1 VERMTDRVLLILMA
15 ILLLAPAAPAQEGK
29 SAEAP
34 KAPEAQASPAPQA
47 APDKPAETPQAP
59 EPKTGEAAKAPE
71 GDKEAQRPPGA
82 QPQQAGASKTITG
95 KVVDAATKKPLA
107 GAPVTLGDRMVRTDQ
122 DGAFSIEGTGEVL
135 RLRAVGY
142 QRRDVPLAELTNPAP
157 RLLSRPKRLRPCISR
172 FGAAP
177 AKKFRE
183 AALEALERNNMNALV
198 IDIKGDRG
206 FIPFKVD
213 LPLAEEAGAQ
223 KTIILKDYPAFIKSL
238 KEKNIYLIARIVVFK
253 DDPLAEAK
261 PQWAVK
267 TKGGGVFR
275 DREKLRWT
283 DAFHKEVWD
292 YNIAIAKIGAELG
305 FDEIQFD
312 YVRFPDNR
320 GVALAKP
327 STVESRTKAITGFLE
342 AAYKALIPY
351 NVFVSADVFGYV
363 PWNVNDTDIGQQ
375 VKPIAEAVDIVSL
388 MVYPSGYH
396 LGIPKYRNPVQHPY
410 EIVYLTHKKAL
421 ERTQARPCSSAPG
434 FRPSGI
440 TPLRAG
446 ISPKTACASRS
457 RPPTISGPAAI
468 CSGIPGTFIPPAFST
483 RRRQKARQPG
493 SGTQTRACVGPPGG
507 GVEFCWYEKFALC
520 RGRRPRLPLVDSRG
534 RLSLNAHR
542 LFRRCG

>member
-1 VERMTDRVLLILMA
+1 VERLRTVLLILVG
-15 ILLLAPAAPAQEGK
+15 ILLLANASPAQEGK
-29 SAEAP
+29 AADAP
-34 KAPEAQASPAPQA
+34 KAPEAQASQAPSDKPADPPQA
-47 APDKPAETPQAP
+47 A
-59 EPKTGEAAKAPE
+59 EPKSGEAAKAPE
-71 GDKEAQRPPGA
+71 GEKAEAPKA
-82 QPQQAGASKTITG
+82 QPQQAGASKTISG
-95 KVVDAATKKPLA
+95 KVVDAGTKKPLA

-122 DGAFSIEGTGEVL
+122 DGGFSIEGTGEVL

-142 QRRDVPLAELTNPAP
+142 QRRDVPLAELANPGAEITLAP
-157 RLLSRPKRLRPCISR
+157 QKVKALYLTVWGSAS
-172 FGAAP
+172 
-177 AKKFRE
+177 KKIRE

-238 KEKNIYLIARIVVFK
+238 KEKNLYLIARIVVFK

-283 DAFHKEVWD
+283 DGFHKEVWD

-327 STVESRTKAITGFLE
+327 STVESRTNAITGFLE
-342 AAYKALIPY
+342 AAYKALTPY

-375 VKPIAEAVDIVSL
+375 VGPIAKAVDIVSL

-410 EIVYLTHKKAL
+410 EIVYYTHKKAQ
-421 ERTQARPCSSAPG
+421 ERTQASPLQFRPWLQAFRDYAFKGGDFTEERMRIQIKAADDFGASGFMFWNPRNIYPTGVFYRGNGKKQSSSQAPKPAPASAPV
-434 FRPSGI
+434 
-440 TPLRAG
+440 
-446 ISPKTACASRS
+446 
-457 RPPTISGPAAI
+457 
-468 CSGIPGTFIPPAFST
+468 PGEGPPAP
-483 RRRQKARQPG
+483 QAG
-493 SGTQTRACVGPPGG
+493 S
-507 GVEFCWYEKFALC
+507 E
-520 RGRRPRLPLVDSRG
+520 
-534 RLSLNAHR
+534 
-542 LFRRCG
+542 